1 MTGNHPMLRDWSD
14 FFGMTG
20 SAAAT
25 LVGLLFVVV
34 TLGNGL
40 PTSRTMDIA
49 RASMTPALYSFSGV
63 LLQSMIALVPWPS
76 DVPSGAIFIAVGI
89 YGFIYRVNAIRLR
102 NSLHLKAI
110 NGPVDRIFH
119 NLVPLAA
126 SVSLVM
132 GGAGLVAGAA
142 FAPFAVASASMLL
155 LLSGIY
161 RTWGQSLALIGMQ
174 EKL

>member
-1 MTGNHPMLRDWSD
+1 
-14 FFGMTG
+14 
-20 SAAAT
+20 
-25 LVGLLFVVV
+25 
-34 TLGNGL
+34 
-40 PTSRTMDIA
+40 
-49 RASMTPALYSFSGV
+49 
-63 LLQSMIALVPWPS
+63 MIALVPWPS

-132 GGAGLVAGAA
+132 GGAGLVAGAV
-142 FAPFAVASASMLL
+142 FAPLAVASASMLL